1 MKLHHITFYITIV
14 YYILLDECIS
24 EYGATAV
31 TAELLRSRDEEPSQN
46 KTKEGSM

>member
-1 MKLHHITFYITIV
+1 MNVLV
-14 YYILLDECIS
+14 

-31 TAELLRSRDEEPSQN
+31 TAELLQSRDEEPGQN